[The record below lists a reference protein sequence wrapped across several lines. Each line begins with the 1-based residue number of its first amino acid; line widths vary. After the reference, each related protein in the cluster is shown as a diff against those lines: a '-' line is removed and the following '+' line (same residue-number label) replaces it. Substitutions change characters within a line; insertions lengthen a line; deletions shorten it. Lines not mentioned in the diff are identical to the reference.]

1 MSMAPMSRHVDP
13 IDFELFKN
21 ALFATADEM
30 AVTVCRT
37 TYSGVLRDNMD
48 FSTSITD
55 TRGNVI
61 SQGLTLP
68 MHLGSVRTALAAVLA
83 RYDNDMREGDVYALN
98 DPFEGGMHL
107 PDIFMFKPVFVNGER
122 VAFACC
128 TAHQADI
135 GGRVPGSNAADS
147 TEIYQEGLRIPPMK
161 LLDRGER
168 NDTLWRL
175 IERNVRIP
183 VQVFGDLRAQLAACE
198 IAEREIRAQVAR
210 YGLELARAMM
220 REMLDYT
227 ERMTRAA
234 LRELPDG
241 EYDFEDWFDDDGVD
255 FGQPIRLFVTVR
267 KAGDRIAFD
276 WAGSS
281 PQVKGAINATLSVTA
296 ATSFTAIRSILP
308 AGIPN
313 NDGTF
318 RAVEV
323 TAPRG
328 TIANMELP
336 GACAARGLTGF
347 RMLDC
352 AFGALAKMAPDKVC
366 AASDGGNVGVS
377 VGGYRADR
385 SPFVYIDFTCGTW
398 GGRPFADG
406 LEGNASLLANMAAQ
420 SVEVSEIENPVEILA
435 NELVTDHCGAG
446 RFRGGAPFYRDYRM
460 SEEEAI
466 VQVRSDRQVH
476 RPYGLYGGKPGAP
489 GAVVLNPGKDAKTLT
504 SKVTMTCR
512 RGDVV
517 RWVLPGAGGWGD
529 PLERDPLR
537 VLRDVRNELVSPAAA
552 ERDYGVVVD
561 TERWAV
567 DDTATGA
574 LRARRR
580 AERSGNAL
588 PFVTWDEGSE
598 NES

>member
-1 MSMAPMSRHVDP
+1 MPPHVDP

-21 ALFATADEM
+21 ALFAAADEM

-55 TRGNVI
+55 ATGNVVA
-61 SQGLTLP
+61 QGLTLP

-83 RYDNDMREGDVYALN
+83 RYGNDVREGDVYALN

-107 PDIFMFKPVFVNGER
+107 PDVFMFKPVFVDGER

-128 TAHQADI
+128 TAHQADV

-161 LLDRGER
+161 LFDRGAR
-168 NDTLWRL
+168 NETLWRL

-198 IAEREIRAQVAR
+198 IAEREIRARIAR
-210 YGLELARAMM
+210 HGLDPARAMM

-234 LRELPDG
+234 LAELRDG
-241 EYDFEDWFDDDGVD
+241 EYEFEDWIDDDGVD
-255 FGQPIRLFVTVR
+255 FGKPIRLFVTVR
-267 KAGDRIAFD
+267 KRGDRIAFD

-281 PQVKGAINATLSVTA
+281 PQVKGAINATLSVTQ
-296 ATSFTAIRSILP
+296 ATSFTAIRSLLP
-308 AGIPN
+308 ADVPN

-366 AASDGGNVGVS
+366 AASDGGNVGIS

-385 SPFVYIDFTCGTW
+385 SPFIYVDFTCGTW
-398 GGRPFADG
+398 GGRPFSDG
-406 LEGNASLLANMAAQ
+406 LEGNANLLANMAAQ
-420 SVEVSEIENPVEILA
+420 SAEVSEIENPVEILA
-435 NELVTDHCGAG
+435 NELVADACGAG

-460 SEEEAI
+460 REEEAT

-476 RPYGLYGGKPGAP
+476 RPYGLYGGRPGAP
-489 GAVVLNPGKDAKTLT
+489 GAVVLNPEGEAKTLP

-517 RWVLPGAGGWGD
+517 RWVLPGGGGWGD
-529 PLERDPLR
+529 PLDRDPGR

-561 TERWAV
+561 TGRWTV
-567 DDTATGA
+567 DEAATAR
-574 LRARRR
+574 LR
-580 AERSGNAL
+580 AERRAAQTGREV
-588 PFVTWDEGSE
+588 PFVTWDDGA
-598 NES
+598 

>member
-1 MSMAPMSRHVDP
+1 MPPHVDP

-21 ALFATADEM
+21 ALFAAADEM

-55 TRGNVI
+55 AEGNVVA
-61 SQGLTLP
+61 QGLTLP

-83 RYDNDMREGDVYALN
+83 RYGNDVREGDVYALN

-107 PDIFMFKPVFVNGER
+107 PDVFMFKPVFVDGER

-128 TAHQADI
+128 TAHQADV

-161 LLDRGER
+161 LFDRGER
-168 NDTLWRL
+168 NETLWRL

-198 IAEREIRAQVAR
+198 IAEREVRARIAR
-210 YGLELARAMM
+210 HGLDPARAMM

-234 LRELPDG
+234 LAELRDG
-241 EYDFEDWFDDDGVD
+241 EYEFEDWIDDDGVD
-255 FGQPIRLFVTVR
+255 FGKPIRLFVTVR
-267 KAGDRIAFD
+267 KRGDRIAFD

-281 PQVKGAINATLSVTA
+281 PQVKGAINATLSVTQ
-296 ATSFTAIRSILP
+296 ATSFTAIRSLLP
-308 AGIPN
+308 ADVPN

-366 AASDGGNVGVS
+366 AASDGGNVGIS

-385 SPFVYIDFTCGTW
+385 SPFIYVDFTCGTW
-398 GGRPFADG
+398 GGRPFSDG
-406 LEGNASLLANMAAQ
+406 LEGNANLLANMAAQ
-420 SVEVSEIENPVEILA
+420 SAEVSEIENPVEILA
-435 NELVTDHCGAG
+435 NELVADACGAG

-460 SEEEAI
+460 REEEAT

-476 RPYGLYGGKPGAP
+476 RPYGLYGGRPGAP
-489 GAVVLNPGKDAKTLT
+489 GAVVLNPEGEAKTLP
-504 SKVTMTCR
+504 SKITMTCR

-517 RWVLPGAGGWGD
+517 RWVLPGGGGWGD
-529 PLERDPLR
+529 PLDRDPGR

-561 TERWAV
+561 TGRWTV
-567 DDTATGA
+567 DEVATAS
-574 LRARRR
+574 LR
-580 AERSGNAL
+580 AERRAAQIGREV
-588 PFVTWDEGSE
+588 PFVTWDDGA
-598 NES
+598 

>member
-1 MSMAPMSRHVDP
+1 MPLHVDP

-21 ALFATADEM
+21 ALFAAADEM

-55 TRGNVI
+55 AAGNVVA
-61 SQGLTLP
+61 QGLTLP

-83 RYDNDMREGDVYALN
+83 RYGNDMREGDVYALN

-107 PDIFMFKPVFVNGER
+107 PDVFMFKPVFVNGTR

-128 TAHQADI
+128 TAHQADV

-161 LLDRGER
+161 LLDGGER
-168 NDTLWRL
+168 NETLWRL

-210 YGLELARAMM
+210 HGLDPARAMM

-234 LRELPDG
+234 LAELRDG
-241 EYDFEDWFDDDGVD
+241 EYEFEDWIDDDGVD
-255 FGQPIRLFVTVR
+255 FGKPIRLFVTVR
-267 KAGDRIAFD
+267 KRGDRIAFD

-281 PQVKGAINATLSVTA
+281 PQVKGAINATLSVTQ
-296 ATSFTAIRSILP
+296 ATSFTAIRSLLP
-308 AGIPN
+308 ADVPN

-352 AFGALAKMAPDKVC
+352 AFGALAKMAPEKVC
-366 AASDGGNVGVS
+366 AASDGGNVGIS

-385 SPFVYIDFTCGTW
+385 SPFIYVDFTCGTW
-398 GGRPFADG
+398 GGRPFSDG
-406 LEGNASLLANMAAQ
+406 LEGNANLLANMAAQ
-420 SVEVSEIENPVEILA
+420 SAEVSEIENPVEILA
-435 NELVTDHCGAG
+435 NELVADACGAG

-460 SEEEAI
+460 REEEAT
-466 VQVRSDRQVH
+466 VQIRSDRRTH
-476 RPYGLYGGKPGAP
+476 RPYGLYGGRPGAP
-489 GAVVLNPGKDAKTLT
+489 GAVVLNPEGDAKTLP

-517 RWVLPGAGGWGD
+517 RWVLPGGGGWGD
-529 PLERDPLR
+529 PLERDPER
-537 VLRDVRNELVSPAAA
+537 VLRDVRNELVGPAAA

-561 TERWAV
+561 TGRWTV
-567 DDTATGA
+567 DEAATVR
-574 LRARRR
+574 LRAGRR
-580 AERSGNAL
+580 AARTGREV
-588 PFVTWDEGSE
+588 PFVTWDDAP
-598 NES
+598 